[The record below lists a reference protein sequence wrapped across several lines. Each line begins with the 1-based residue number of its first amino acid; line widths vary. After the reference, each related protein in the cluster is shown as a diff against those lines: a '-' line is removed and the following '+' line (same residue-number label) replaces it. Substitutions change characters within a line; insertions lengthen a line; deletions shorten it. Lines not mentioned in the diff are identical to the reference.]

1 MITNRSPASVRFNE
15 LIFSRSGLSRSRE
28 QMSCGLVAEEYALAT
43 FINLLLVANVV
54 PRRQKTA
61 PFRIPVHGD

>member
-1 MITNRSPASVRFNE
+1 
-15 LIFSRSGLSRSRE
+15 
-28 QMSCGLVAEEYALAT
+28 MSCGLVAEEYALAT